1 MLEQIGENSDLN
13 DIRDEIAEQEGGGEN
28 SKNKKLTLD
37 TATGEDMTYSIV
49 TNSVNNKKLSTLI
62 LGNSD
67 FETLINTKNNMF
79 KV

>member
-1 MLEQIGENSDLN
+1 MEIHIEKVGLIRLN
-13 DIRDEIAEQEGGGEN
+13 PN
-28 SKNKKLTLD
+28 PKNKQLTLD